1 MVIHLL
7 MVRPQMSGRGIGSA
21 LIKYAVEFARN
32 DGCKALRLDTGGQNI
47 PAVALYEKNEF
58 DIIMRA
64 PKKVGDVIAHENHLF
79 LERGM

>member
-1 MVIHLL
+1 

-47 PAVALYEKNEF
+47 PAVALYEKMNLILSCVPLKRLAMLLLMK
-58 DIIMRA
+58 IIC
-64 PKKVGDVIAHENHLF
+64 F
-79 LERGM
+79 